1 MSKKEQRAEF
11 QGAFFFFLLFLFS
24 YCSIQANPV
33 CAFVSQQINQSLRG
47 DRICLKNTF
56 EPGLCLTPFN
66 TSRAHF
72 LARWGLLEQMSLT
85 GSEGGK
91 GRGSALLMWSVQ
103 TIQSVCVWERERGWA
118 RTEWQPFRKVRRY
131 DARSCGSINMRRLI
145 NNGFL
150 SLLPRTL
157 VPPPPCLM
165 SLYWVKGSEYTLS
178 SCRICVTTSQSL
190 ITVY

>member
-1 MSKKEQRAEF
+1 MPGECLKRTAGRISR
-11 QGAFFFFLLFLFS
+11 GLFFFFLLFLFS

-103 TIQSVCVWERERGWA
+103 TIQSVCVWRGERERGWA
-118 RTEWQPFRKVRRY
+118 RTEWQPFRKVCRY
-131 DARSCGSINMRRLI
+131 DARSCGSINIRRLI

-157 VPPPPCLM
+157 VPPTAMLDVA
-165 SLYWVKGSEYTLS
+165 LLG
-178 SCRICVTTSQSL
+178 
-190 ITVY
+190 